1 MTPADGAVIGSIW
14 LASKGRDRATPIP
27 FGPYLAMAGWIVFFW
42 GEGLVDAYMRFAG
55 LA

>member
-1 MTPADGAVIGSIW
+1 MIGSIW